1 MSLLS
6 DLTDLIP
13 GVSEI
18 KLSAS
23 TVVYIIV
30 GLAIAALIGFG
41 VWEAHEVKTLDTQM
55 GTLTQQNK
63 DLDTANKTLSN
74 TILGLQKSGQ
84 VNDVVSNTDVTQK
97 QDAAASSTAITT
109 NAQSQVQQV
118 IQKYQPQGPAQV
130 LPASQAQAESTAIST
145 IQLGSA
151 WQTYCLAAPKDT
163 QCAEVTPT
171 ITAHPASAVSV
182 SPASN

>member
-23 TVVYIIV
+23 TVIYIVV

-41 VWEAHEVKTLDTQM
+41 IWEAHEVKTLDTQ
-55 GTLTQQNK
+55 
-63 DLDTANKTLSN
+63 LDAANKTLSN
-74 TILGLQKSGQ
+74 TIVGLQKSGQ

-109 NAQSQVQQV
+109 NAQQQVQQV

-130 LPASQAQAESTAIST
+130 LPASTAAAEQTAVST

-163 QCAEVTPT
+163 QCAEVTPS
-171 ITAHPASAVSV
+171 ITTHPASAVSV